1 MIIGPYV
8 FEFFLLFFK
17 VDPTSLYQNPIYE
30 YPGNQILQEIWFVAL
45 VSILA
50 VLIIVAFVG
59 TVCMQRKKSSMKNLG
74 HYNGKFYTLCS
85 NTYGIVE
92 IHFGSKSGG
101 IIAVFF
107 LIR

>member
-1 MIIGPYV
+1 M
-8 FEFFLLFFK
+8 
-17 VDPTSLYQNPIYE
+17 DPTSLYQNPIYE

-85 NTYGIVE
+85 YTYGIVE
-92 IHFGSKSGG
+92 IQLDQKVVVLLR
-101 IIAVFF
+101 VFY
-107 LIR
+107 